1 MSNNLLEGLI
11 DLNRVKVKIE
21 RHYFLNKLK
30 KISFS
35 GMIVVLLILLLLAFT
50 SIYIPNV
57 SNNKLEAESLIVGL
71 GHNYDEIITYNAEIS
86 KSTPISID
94 TIKINTESG
103 DPRVVAVFIFL
114 RKYNSPMASMSV
126 ADAFVKHADAN
137 NFGQQWPILVAI
149 SGIES
154 SFGRFVPRYGN
165 INSYNAWG
173 WMGGSKYGRWSYFDS
188 WEHAIEVVSKGLAKG
203 YSGTGYK
210 PEIMVRY
217 YCPDCYE
224 DNKGSKWVNR
234 VKVYI
239 NEIKQIHK
247 QLTS

>member
-11 DLNRVKVKIE
+11 DLNKIKVKIK
-21 RHYFLNKLK
+21 RYYFLNKFKNLSFK
-30 KISFS
+30 ATIAVLMILIIS
-35 GMIVVLLILLLLAFT
+35 VFT
-50 SIYIPNV
+50 SIYISNV

-71 GHNYDEIITYNAEIS
+71 GHNYDDIISYNAEIS
-86 KSTPISID
+86 RNTPISLD

-103 DPRVVAVFIFL
+103 DPRVLAIFIFL
-114 RKYNSPMASMSV
+114 KKYNSPMATMSV
-126 ADAFVKHADAN
+126 AEAFVKNADSN

-149 SGIES
+149 SGVES
-154 SFGRFVPRYGN
+154 GFGRFIPRYGN
-165 INSYNAWG
+165 ISSYNAWG
-173 WMGGSKYGRWSYFDS
+173 WAGGSKYGRWSYFDS

-210 PEIMVRY
+210 PEFMVRF

-224 DNKGSKWVNR
+224 DNKGSKWVNG
-234 VKVYI
+234 VNGYI
-239 NEIKQIHK
+239 NEIKQIHT